1 MKTKIETKK
10 VIAQVANEEIVEKKH
25 KQIVRAAGE
34 IFSKKGYHAASMRD
48 IAAASGINLSYLYQY
63 VTSKNDI
70 LFLFYDHL
78 HKKWIPIFQSLED
91 ENPDPVIHLKDFL
104 QAMLDIVHHLKY
116 EILTMYTES
125 RHLERDSLNTV
136 MAAESEMIK
145 TLERLIRRGIT
156 LGRFKTEDP
165 FMAAH
170 FIEFLLV
177 VEAMRGWN
185 FNKKYSFSRFS
196 KIFIDFVLRA
206 LGAEEKKK

>member
-1 MKTKIETKK
+1 MQAKIKTKK
-10 VIAQVANEEIVEKKH
+10 VIAQVANEAIVEKKH

-48 IAAASGINLSYLYQY
+48 IAAASGINLSYLYKY
-63 VTSKNDI
+63 VSSKNDI

-78 HKKWIPIFQSLED
+78 HKRWDSIFRSLEE
-91 ENPDPVIHLKDFL
+91 ENPDPVIQLKDFL
-104 QAMLDIVHHLKY
+104 QSMLDIVHHLKY

-125 RHLERDSLNTV
+125 RHLDRDSLHTV
-136 MAAESEMIK
+136 MAAESKMIK

-156 LGRFKTEDP
+156 RGRFKTEDP

-196 KIFIDFVLRA
+196 GIFIDFVLRA
-206 LGAEEKKK
+206 LGAAEKKK